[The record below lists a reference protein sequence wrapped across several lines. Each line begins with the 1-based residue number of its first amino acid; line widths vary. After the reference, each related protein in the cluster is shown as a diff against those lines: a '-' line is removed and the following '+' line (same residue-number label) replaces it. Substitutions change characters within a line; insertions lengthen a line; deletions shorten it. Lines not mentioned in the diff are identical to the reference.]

1 MYVISRTIH
10 LERNTTNNMHLLS
23 PRFLAACA
31 LLFTQSA
38 FGQPALY
45 SASSKAQGA
54 PFDLVITEIK
64 REPNKS
70 YLAVSGY
77 HTRTRPGS
85 RWLMCAYT
93 DLVFKR
99 GFSHWALVYPPEN
112 SDVVVIG
119 LSNTPN
125 ISVKELLGNDFDN
138 ERVPSKIIMQAE
150 KFSSLCGMRR

>member
-1 MYVISRTIH
+1 
-10 LERNTTNNMHLLS
+10 MHILS
-23 PRFLAACA
+23 ARFLAACA
-31 LLFTQSA
+31 LLFMQSA
-38 FGQPALY
+38 FAEPDMYA
-45 SASSKAQGA
+45 ASSKAQGA
-54 PFDLVITEIK
+54 PFDLVVTEIK

-70 YLAVSGY
+70 FLSVSGF
-77 HTRTRPGS
+77 HSRTRPGN

-99 GFSHWALVYPPEN
+99 GFSHWALVYPAEN
-112 SDVVVIG
+112 SEVVVIG

-125 ISVKELLGNDFDN
+125 ISVKDLLGDDFDK